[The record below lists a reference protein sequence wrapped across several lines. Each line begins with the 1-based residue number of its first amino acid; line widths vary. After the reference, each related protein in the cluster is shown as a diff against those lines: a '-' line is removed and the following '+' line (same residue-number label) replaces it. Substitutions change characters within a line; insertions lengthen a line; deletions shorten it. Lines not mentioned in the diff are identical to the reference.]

1 MPGIGKYKKGAKF
14 ELRSGNKPSFFH
26 MGSSPMKQDK
36 KMKATFTTK
45 KRSFKDEYN
54 AAIKVP
60 ADKRSDMQKEIIKR
74 YNKKNKGQDHP
85 DYRGNI
91 DEID

>member
-1 MPGIGKYKKGAKF
+1 MKNGPFKLK
-14 ELRSGNKPSFFH
+14 SGNKPSFAK
-26 MGSSPMKQDK
+26 MAGVSPMKQDK

-60 ADKRSDMQKEIIKR
+60 ANKRSDMQKEIIKR

>member
-1 MPGIGKYKKGAKF
+1 MKNGPFKLK
-14 ELRSGNKPSFFH
+14 SGNKPSFAK
-26 MGSSPMKQDK
+26 MAGVSPMKQDK

>member
-1 MPGIGKYKKGAKF
+1 MENGPFKLK
-14 ELRSGNKPSFFH
+14 SGNKPSFAK
-26 MGSSPMKQDK
+26 MAGVSPMKQDK

-45 KRSFKDEYN
+45 KRSFEDEYK

-60 ADKRSDMQKEIIKR
+60 ANKRSDMQNEIIKR

>member
-1 MPGIGKYKKGAKF
+1 MKNGPFKLK
-14 ELRSGNKPSFFH
+14 SGNKPSFAK
-26 MGSSPMKQDK
+26 MAGVSPMKQDK

-60 ADKRSDMQKEIIKR
+60 ANKRSDMQKEIIKR
-74 YNKKNKGQDHP
+74 YKKKTKGQDHP

>member
-1 MPGIGKYKKGAKF
+1 MKNGPFKLK
-14 ELRSGNKPSFFH
+14 SGNKPSFAK
-26 MGSSPMKQDK
+26 MAGVSPMKQDK

-74 YNKKNKGQDHP
+74 YNNRLK
-85 DYRGNI
+85 
-91 DEID
+91 

>member
-1 MPGIGKYKKGAKF
+1 MENGPFKLK
-14 ELRSGNKPSFFH
+14 SGNKPSFAK
-26 MGSSPMKQDK
+26 MAGVSPMKQDK

-54 AAIKVP
+54 AAKEVP
-60 ADKRSDMQKEIIKR
+60 ANKRSDMQKEIIKR
-74 YNKKNKGQDHP
+74 YEKKNEGQDA
-85 DYRGNI
+85 DRFRGNY

>member
-1 MPGIGKYKKGAKF
+1 
-14 ELRSGNKPSFFH
+14 
-26 MGSSPMKQDK
+26 MGSSPIRKDEK
-36 KMKATFTTK
+36 IIGSHKVTKTTK
-45 KRSFKDEYN
+45 KRSFEDEYN

-60 ADKRSDMQKEIIKR
+60 ANKRSDMQKEIIKR
-74 YNKKNKGQDHP
+74 YKKKTKGQDHP

>member
-1 MPGIGKYKKGAKF
+1 MKNGPFKLK
-14 ELRSGNKPSFFH
+14 SGNKPSFAK
-26 MGSSPMKQDK
+26 MAGVSPMKQDK

-74 YNKKNKGQDHP
+74 YNKKNKGQEHP